1 MSNRYEGLLVLN
13 TKGKDETVRETIER
27 LEGEIKKEGGAIEQ
41 VQRME
46 KRQFSYAAGDLDSGY
61 YVNFVFSGEPVL
73 PAKLRAKFKLDPDV
87 YRQHYQKLRVTS
99 KVPKP
104 RTGKPAPAQAEAG
117 A

>member
-27 LEGEIKKEGGAIEQ
+27 LEKEIAREGGTVEQ
-41 VQRME
+41 IQRME
-46 KRQFSYAAGDLDSGY
+46 KRTFSYAAGELDSGY
-61 YVNFVFSGEPVL
+61 YVNFIFAGEPAL

-104 RTGKPAPAQAEAG
+104 RTGRPVPAPVEA
-117 A
+117 AA